1 MAEGM
6 SAQVSRRSTRVFAGE
21 QEAMELGNGGTPM
34 VAYDSR
40 NSSIMDEKD
49 REKDKQQRDVRC
61 SSHDTALET
70 SSIASI
76 DAGRDISGMVPS
88 SSEAIENQLAK
99 SLKAAKT
106 LAKAKQEGRPLNF
119 GVILPNTIYRSSFP
133 QTEDFEYLG
142 SLGLKSIVTLVKK
155 DYPPGFH
162 AFIKQHGI
170 RHYVIDMQ
178 GTKKVAI
185 PDNIMNSIMK
195 ICLDKENHPL
205 LIHCNHGKHRTG
217 CAAAVI
223 RHVYGWNVQSIVE
236 EYTRF
241 AEPKVRDCDVK
252 YITEYKV
259 SSLSGLFNTALD
271 NRTQRSTS
279 KVGRILGI
287 TVLLIGI
294 WITLLK
300 FWNY

>member
-6 SAQVSRRSTRVFAGE
+6 STQVSRRSTRVFVGE
-21 QEAMELGNGGTPM
+21 QEAMESGNAGAAM
-34 VAYDSR
+34 VTYDSR
-40 NSSIMDEKD
+40 NGSILDEKD

-61 SSHDTALET
+61 SSHDSVLET
-70 SSIASI
+70 SPIPSI
-76 DAGRDISGMVPS
+76 DAGRDLDGMLPS
-88 SSEAIENQLAK
+88 SSEAIETQVAK

-119 GVILPNTIYRSSFP
+119 GVIIPNMIYRSSFP

-178 GTKKVAI
+178 GTKKVNI
-185 PDNIMNSIMK
+185 PDSVMNSIMK
-195 ICLDKENHPL
+195 ICLDRENQPL

-223 RHVYGWNVQSIVE
+223 RHVCGWNVQSIVD
-236 EYTRF
+236 EYTHF

-259 SSLSGLFNTALD
+259 SSLSGLFNTTLD
-271 NRTQRSTS
+271 SQPQRSKS
-279 KVGRILGI
+279 KMGRILGI

-294 WITLLK
+294 WITLMK